1 MSTTIGP
8 RVGRA
13 AGFGGGWADGRG
25 DGAEHEGHHEQHAGD
40 RQAAQ
45 DADVVG
51 EEADGRRPG
60 QEGHVTDRGDGADP
74 AGRVPGVVGGGA
86 DADRKPLRRPEPEQQ
101 RPGQRGQQQAARL
114 DQQQAGQRGGGTDPQ
129 DRDPPVAV
137 DEGGAEPAAGRHRD
151 QEDGERQGA
160 ERGMRVVAADDR
172 EAEPVVAGP
181 LGEGHAQHEQAD
193 EQGPGLGPGGE
204 RAAPRRR
211 PVPGIGGR
219 RGGGV
224 GEEAAGRDGHGGR
237 DHERDREQVHRDR
250 HAEGDH
256 GRPGPGPGH
265 RADAPPGVEPGHD
278 RPGQH
283 VLDGGALHVHPHVPG
298 AAAVAEQEQ
307 PGRHRR
313 DAVPVAD
320 RDGGHAGR
328 GDQRHHGDGPG
339 VPEPGDDQP
348 GQRSGDGRADRY
360 GQQDEAELAGGDPQP
375 VAYLRDAGG
384 PAGEDE
390 AVGDEGG
397 VDGAGGAADLRPG
410 PSGRLRVSDVTGHL
424 LTRHGRYMETTGATT
439 SGTVPAR
446 AQVVIVGGGVT
457 GCSIAYHLAHLG
469 WTDVVL
475 LEQHQLTAGTTWH
488 AAGLITSAGMTDETA
503 LFFSR
508 YSRDLYARLEAETG
522 HSTGFRAVGHL
533 SLATTRE
540 RQDALRREAAWMHGF
555 GVEDTEISPSELA
568 AMWPLARTDD
578 VLSAFYVADEGRAD
592 PVGVATSLAKGA
604 RQLGV
609 RVIEGVAATGT
620 ATRGRRV
627 GAVLTEAGP
636 IETEIVVN
644 AAGMWARQ
652 FGALAGVAVPL
663 QAAEHYYLLTDTV
676 PGMDAD
682 LPVIEDPDNY
692 GYYRPEGDGMLVG
705 LFEPVGAPWSLDGVA
720 RDFAF
725 GKLPPDWER
734 MEPYLAR
741 AMERIPSLAETG
753 VRTFFCGPESFTA
766 DVRPL
771 LGPAPELDG
780 YFVAAGLNSLG
791 ILSGGGVGSMV
802 AHWIVDGV
810 PPVDATAV
818 AIDRTALYE
827 TSRRFRAERT
837 VEQLGVLFGDAV
849 WPSWQP
855 STARNVRRSVLHD
868 RLAAAGAHFGVSAGW
883 EYPEWFADGQAP
895 VPRLD
900 YRRPASHAIV
910 GREHAAIREAVG
922 VIDMSLMAKL
932 IVQGPGAAAVLSRL
946 SANDVLLA
954 PGRLVYTQWLNESG
968 GIIADVTVTW
978 LEEQKFLVIAS
989 DIIHRR
995 IEPLIRRAA
1004 RDGEVVTVTDVTSG
1018 TTLLTV
1024 QGPASRELIGRLT
1037 DADLSNDAFGYL
1049 TARHIYVGY
1058 APVLAIRVT
1067 YVGELV

>member
-1 MSTTIGP
+1 MSWSG
-8 RVGRA
+8 
-13 AGFGGGWADGRG
+13 
-25 DGAEHEGHHEQHAGD
+25 
-40 RQAAQ
+40 
-45 DADVVG
+45 
-51 EEADGRRPG
+51 
-60 QEGHVTDRGDGADP
+60 
-74 AGRVPGVVGGGA
+74 
-86 DADRKPLRRPEPEQQ
+86 
-101 RPGQRGQQQAARL
+101 
-114 DQQQAGQRGGGTDPQ
+114 
-129 DRDPPVAV
+129 
-137 DEGGAEPAAGRHRD
+137 
-151 QEDGERQGA
+151 
-160 ERGMRVVAADDR
+160 
-172 EAEPVVAGP
+172 
-181 LGEGHAQHEQAD
+181 
-193 EQGPGLGPGGE
+193 GPG
-204 RAAPRRR
+204 RYIVAID
-211 PVPGIGGR
+211 PV
-219 RGGGV
+219 
-224 GEEAAGRDGHGGR
+224 
-237 DHERDREQVHRDR
+237 
-250 HAEGDH
+250 
-256 GRPGPGPGH
+256 
-265 RADAPPGVEPGHD
+265 
-278 RPGQH
+278 
-283 VLDGGALHVHPHVPG
+283 
-298 AAAVAEQEQ
+298 
-307 PGRHRR
+307 
-313 DAVPVAD
+313 
-320 RDGGHAGR
+320 
-328 GDQRHHGDGPG
+328 
-339 VPEPGDDQP
+339 
-348 GQRSGDGRADRY
+348 
-360 GQQDEAELAGGDPQP
+360 
-375 VAYLRDAGG
+375 
-384 PAGEDE
+384 
-390 AVGDEGG
+390 
-397 VDGAGGAADLRPG
+397 
-410 PSGRLRVSDVTGHL
+410 
-424 LTRHGRYMETTGATT
+424 TT
-439 SGTVPAR
+439 SGTVPSR

-475 LEQHQLTAGTTWH
+475 LEHHQLTAGTTWH
-488 AAGLITSAGMTDETA
+488 AAGLIASAGMTDETA

-568 AMWPLARTDD
+568 AMWPLARTGD

-609 RVIEGVAATGT
+609 RVIEGMAATGVQT
-620 ATRGRRV
+620 HGRRV
-627 GAVLTEAGP
+627 SAVLTEAGP

-652 FGALAGVAVPL
+652 FGALTGVAVPL

-676 PGMDAD
+676 PGMDPG

-705 LFEPVGAPWSLDGVA
+705 LFEPVAAPWSLDGVP
-720 RDFAF
+720 RGFSF

-734 MEPYLAR
+734 MEPFLGPALN
-741 AMERIPSLAETG
+741 RIPCLADIG
-753 VRTFFCGPESFTA
+753 VRTFFCGPESFTS

-818 AIDRTALYE
+818 AIDRTAAYE

-855 STARNVRRSVLHD
+855 STARNVRCSVLHE

-883 EYPEWFADGQAP
+883 EYAEWFAAP
-895 VPRLD
+895 HAPSERPVTSLD
-900 YRRPASHAIV
+900 YRRPGSHAIV
-910 GREHAAIREAVG
+910 GREHRAVREAVG

-932 IVQGPGAAAVLSRL
+932 IVQGPDAATVLSRL
-946 SANDVLLA
+946 SANDVLLG
-954 PGRLVYTQWLNESG
+954 PGRLVYTQWLNDAG
-968 GIIADVTVTW
+968 GIDADVTVTW
-978 LEEQKFLVIAS
+978 LEAERFLVIAS

-995 IEPLIRRAA
+995 IEPLIRRAR
-1004 RDGEVVTVTDVTSG
+1004 RDGEVVTVTDITSG

-1037 DADLSNDAFGYL
+1037 DADLSNEAFPYL
-1049 TARHIYVGY
+1049 TARHIHVGY

-1067 YVGELV
+1067 YVGELGWELHVPAEYAAGLYDDLVAAGGDLGFLPVGLQAMSGLRLEKGYRDMGVDIDNTDNPIEAGLGFAVAWDKPGGFIGRDVLLKAREQGPPRHRVVSLIVDDPAADLFGNEPVFADGAWAGYVRAAAYGYTVGGPVGLAQVACHDGVTGHWLKEGDFRVRTPDGEIPARLQIAPPYDPQRLRILDR